1 MPVLYIMLDVLVS
14 LYNNS
19 EYNNSSM
26 SEIIKLIAFLITKD
40 RYVWARNNKIT
51 NINANRY

>member
-1 MPVLYIMLDVLVS
+1 MPDVLVL
-14 LYNNS
+14 LYKNS

-40 RYVWARNNKIT
+40 RQVLGSK
-51 NINANRY
+51 